1 MENSWLSEL
10 DIQANALSTPTVSS
24 QIESLT
30 AILLEDGYNSNGFS
44 GPQVQQWREDH
55 GHGSLTTTQHLHQR
69 AENQIRGF
77 GGENISAHNE
87 YPSFQASDALLQCS
101 NAANDGDN
109 VVNVKRHKKYIMAE
123 RNRRQKLNEKLIALS
138 SLVPGIKKLNKESV
152 LSETIKY
159 VKHLQEK
166 INAFEQGQPGVPLQ
180 LQTNSQERGDPEIK
194 VQLTQNKFLI
204 GIDCAAR
211 RGLLVKCLTQLENLE
226 LSVENASIFSFA
238 EETLHLTFTGQVEM
252 KSGCNLAITDIVETL
267 QEVFREPH

>member
-24 QIESLT
+24 QIESLK
-30 AILLEDGYNSNGFS
+30 AILLEDGYNSS
-44 GPQVQQWREDH
+44 GLSGQQVQQWGEDH
-55 GHGSLTTTQHLHQR
+55 EHGRLTTTQRLHQ
-69 AENQIRGF
+69 IHGF
-77 GGENISAHNE
+77 GGENISAHND
-87 YPSFQASDALLQCS
+87 PSFQASDALLQCS

-109 VVNVKRHKKYIMAE
+109 VVNVKRRTKYIMAE